1 MESEFGTKE
10 TLDMYK
16 LNYRIDPDDVESQR
30 ALQQAE
36 NESVDPAVVAA
47 MQNTLAR
54 VLQSQTPPAQDPA
67 AAGQT
72 AAGATSGWG
81 KAQ

>member
-1 MESEFGTKE
+1 MR
-10 TLDMYK
+10 
-16 LNYRIDPDDVESQR
+16 LNYSINENDVESQR

-36 NESVDPAVVAA
+36 ADAPKPNVVAA

>member
-1 MESEFGTKE
+1 
-10 TLDMYK
+10 MYK

-47 MQNTLAR
+47 MQSTLAR
-54 VLQSQTPPAQDPA
+54 VLQSQTPPQQDPA
-67 AAGQT
+67 NAGAT
-72 AAGATSGWG
+72 AAGANPSWG

>member
-1 MESEFGTKE
+1 M
-10 TLDMYK
+10 K
-16 LNYRIDPDDVESQR
+16 LNYSIDENDVESQR

-36 NESVDPAVVAA
+36 ADTPKANVVAA
-47 MQNTLAR
+47 MQSTLAR
-54 VLQSQTPPAQDPA
+54 VLQSQTPPQQDPS

-72 AAGATSGWG
+72 AAGANPSWG

>member
-1 MESEFGTKE
+1 MF
-10 TLDMYK
+10 K

-47 MQNTLAR
+47 MQSTLAR
-54 VLQSQTPPAQDPA
+54 VLQSQTPPQPDGKSDPA
-67 AAGQT
+67 AT
-72 AAGATSGWG
+72 AKSVGNQWGA
-81 KAQ
+81 AN